1 MKFIIGISSI
11 LFILVSCIY
20 ENSLKPIIPNN
31 LINANSAKTWV
42 KTKHI
47 KNNKNLSP
55 QLNELQTSYTFY
67 SDGTFREQQMIHL
80 GSDKGRKGRYS
91 LTISEKKDTSF
102 TLSYLKSSSYNFHVD
117 FIDVKVMKL
126 SNDSVSWTLET
137 LKPPIVK

>member
-1 MKFIIGISSI
+1 M
-11 LFILVSCIY
+11 LVGCIY
-20 ENSLKPIIPNN
+20 ENSLKPVIPNH

-42 KTKHI
+42 KTEHL

-55 QLNELQTSYTFY
+55 QLSELQTTYTFY
-67 SDGTFREQQMIHL
+67 SDGTFREQQRIHL

-102 TLSYLKSSSYNFHVD
+102 TISYLESGSYNFNVD
-117 FIDVKVMKL
+117 FIDIKVMKL

-137 LKPPIVK
+137 LKPPQVK